1 MATDNEYLQQQ
12 LINQDPYSLLD
23 SESVYRNREALGAT
37 TPYLDDTLGNFPSS
51 AGQLGADVANMA
63 MNPVDTIGAIGNLGL
78 GLIALAIPDAYQ
90 EESLDKPQEAAMAVG
105 KYAVDRLGSIEAVK
119 ETMRTD
125 PVGFIADISAI
136 LLGGGYLATRGG
148 SRIGPVLTQA
158 GVATDPLIVAGKG
171 VVDAGKGIA
180 GLRNVSSNT
189 RPIFVDNFDDVMAK
203 ELSVVEEHFG
213 GRKTD
218 IFDED
223 TGTIQNFPE
232 NLKIENADPG
242 SIVNH
247 QPTLPDGREINQ
259 GLQTYT
265 VDSVPVAKSSA
276 EGGYIGYYKSKPTSA
291 KDIVR
296 TMDDSM
302 TPTEKMNAM
311 LKERM
316 GDAEPSAPRA
326 EPTKTEQRIAD
337 LETQQYDVDNVIN
350 REGSNMSDVNL
361 AKLKERKKNITDELD
376 ELKKTFE
383 NTEVETPPT
392 TITRRDA
399 LKGMGATGIAA
410 FMGTGA
416 DIADVATTT
425 TKTAKAVK
433 SFSPAPFLEKTKAMF
448 DDMDFLSQYR
458 KDKFDL
464 DNTVKNAPSEVRVN
478 MPKIKKIDDGKFE
491 YDLDLE
497 GTSWLDEDP
506 YYMEKVAHQ
515 IELDHF
521 KGSGFA
527 PNELQVLD
535 NLDGA
540 LYYTKNLDDYKS
552 ITPDKAD
559 PGSLKTY
566 TPNMDNK
573 EFAYTVDTYT
583 VDGVP
588 VTRQRLPGNSQQAE
602 FIEYTVPGR
611 KALSKLTK

>member
-1 MATDNEYLQQQ
+1 
-12 LINQDPYSLLD
+12 
-23 SESVYRNREALGAT
+23 
-37 TPYLDDTLGNFPSS
+37 
-51 AGQLGADVANMA
+51 
-63 MNPVDTIGAIGNLGL
+63 
-78 GLIALAIPDAYQ
+78 
-90 EESLDKPQEAAMAVG
+90 
-105 KYAVDRLGSIEAVK
+105 
-119 ETMRTD
+119 MRTD

-136 LLGGGYLATRGG
+136 LLGGGYLATRAGA
-148 SRIGPVLTQA
+148 RIGPVLTQA

-213 GRKTD
+213 GRKAD

-265 VDSVPVAKSSA
+265 VDGVPVAKSSA

-350 REGSNMSDVNL
+350 REGSKMSDVNL

-376 ELKKTFE
+376 ELK
-383 NTEVETPPT
+383 ETPPT

-410 FMGTGA
+410 LMGTGA

-425 TKTAKAVK
+425 TKTAKAAK
-433 SFSPAPFLEKTKAMF
+433 AAKATINPAPFLTKAKELF
-448 DDMDFLSQYR
+448 DIIRSQGDELGGINKVDDVIEDTLDLQDHVDEMGYMEI
-458 KDKFDL
+458 DEFFDNAFDGITEIEKSHFEKVGLTL
-464 DNTVKNAPSEVRVN
+464 DDLQ
-478 MPKIKKIDDGKFE
+478 KIDNSD
-491 YDLDLE
+491 DLVYASE
-497 GTSWLDEDP
+497 
-506 YYMEKVAHQ
+506 A
-515 IELDHF
+515 
-521 KGSGFA
+521 
-527 PNELQVLD
+527 
-535 NLDGA
+535 NLIGP
-540 LYYTKNLDDYKS
+540 K
-552 ITPDKAD
+552 KAD
-559 PGSLKTY
+559 KGSLKIDEAADMEGY
-566 TPNMDNK
+566 EMS
-573 EFAYTVDTYT
+573 VQTYT
-583 VDGVP
+583 VDGIPVSYVSDMKNDLFYYVVP
-588 VTRQRLPGNSQQAE
+588 SE
-602 FIEYTVPGR
+602 